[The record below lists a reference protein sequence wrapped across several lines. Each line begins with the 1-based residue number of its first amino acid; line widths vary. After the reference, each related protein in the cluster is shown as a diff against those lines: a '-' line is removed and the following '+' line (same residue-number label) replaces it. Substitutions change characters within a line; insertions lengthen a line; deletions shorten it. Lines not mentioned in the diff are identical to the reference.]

1 LGPIA
6 TGNSATNPQAQSA
19 ATLVANSAAASPLG
33 QSAATLVANSIAANT
48 ADIIQMGNV
57 IANYPPIP
65 KRAATTHH
73 TVFNMR
79 HAIILSDT
87 VDAKP
92 SERPS
97 FRGILV
103 STFSENSITP
113 DKKRLMD
120 EICRTLV
127 PENEITIWPR
137 RRTASP
143 GEALEFSMITIAET
157 IVKIYAPETAPHVKS
172 IDQRCREAPFK
183 YKMKDQNIEEHFI
196 VPYLQLIEDRFL
208 GETLSEEDDDMLTK
222 IFDKKLPRNI
232 QMAKLHVASTRA
244 ELDGGLDTVEKAVL
258 RVKKLLT
265 VVRQAIRLANSYGPE
280 EYVFRIES
288 KDKEIPSS
296 PTPYNNQNRSSN
308 DTTNTQNDNRFARQ

>member
-79 HAIILSDT
+79 HAVILSDP

-92 SERPS
+92 SERPN

-103 STFSENSITP
+103 STFSEDSITP
-113 DKKRLMD
+113 DK
-120 EICRTLV
+120 
-127 PENEITIWPR
+127 
-137 RRTASP
+137 
-143 GEALEFSMITIAET
+143 
-157 IVKIYAPETAPHVKS
+157 
-172 IDQRCREAPFK
+172 
-183 YKMKDQNIEEHFI
+183 
-196 VPYLQLIEDRFL
+196 
-208 GETLSEEDDDMLTK
+208 
-222 IFDKKLPRNI
+222 
-232 QMAKLHVASTRA
+232 
-244 ELDGGLDTVEKAVL
+244 
-258 RVKKLLT
+258 
-265 VVRQAIRLANSYGPE
+265 
-280 EYVFRIES
+280 
-288 KDKEIPSS
+288 
-296 PTPYNNQNRSSN
+296 
-308 DTTNTQNDNRFARQ
+308 